1 MRTIEPA
8 KEHARVG
15 LIVTLV
21 GLGAAV
27 TIGGY
32 FLPESWSYWSGV
44 AGNVGTTLLLA
55 SGLVLVERH
64 FFRRVETTQAEA
76 ARSAASQ
83 AVGAVEQRLETRL
96 TSLDARIAELR
107 RARDVEADSRIE
119 RLEQDVSFRSIA
131 DALQTALDANAI
143 QAVGSHDRFKVVVPA
158 GPTPTSPRIGF
169 GYRPPGGFDH
179 QTWDEN
185 ITLTFLPDTSLNQ
198 AIWVN
203 WAPEETFEGAVISLI
218 AAMRSASEG
227 VAAKSLD
234 SPSKLVTNLR
244 QALDLAIASKRG
256 NEDNWLQGRTLAEL
270 LWNGWAVTDAGL
282 QRPDRLVLVI
292 DGEQFPDRREQGQ
305 GFNVSRP
312 TVAKPDG
319 LNDAD
324 WETLLQITS
333 SHFFFRS
340 ENR

>member
-1 MRTIEPA
+1 
-8 KEHARVG
+8 

-21 GLGAAV
+21 GLGAAI

-64 FFRRVETTQAEA
+64 FFRRVASTQAEA

-83 AVGAVEQRLETRL
+83 AVDAAEQRLETRL
-96 TSLDARIAELR
+96 TSLDARLEELR

-119 RLEQDVSFRSIA
+119 RLEQDVSFRSLA
-131 DALQTALDANAI
+131 DALQMASDANAI
-143 QAVGSHDRFKVVVPA
+143 QAVGSHDIFKVVVPA
-158 GPTPTSPRIGF
+158 GPASISPRIGF
-169 GYRPPGGFDH
+169 GYRPSGGFDH
-179 QTWDEN
+179 QVWDEG
-185 ITLTFLPDTSLNQ
+185 ITLTFLPGTSVNQ

-203 WAPEETFEGAVISLI
+203 WAPEETFEVALISLI
-218 AAMRSASEG
+218 AAMRSAGEG

-234 SPSKLVTNLR
+234 SPSKLVANLR
-244 QALDLAIASKRG
+244 QALDLAMASKRG
-256 NEDNWLQGRTLAEL
+256 DEDSWLQARTLAEL

-282 QRPDRLVLVI
+282 QRPDSLVLVI
-292 DGEQFPDRREQGQ
+292 DGEQFPDRREPGQ
-305 GFNVSRP
+305 GFNDSRP

-319 LNDAD
+319 LTDAD
-324 WETLLQITS
+324 WETLLQVTR